1 MRKVIVTEFISIDGV
16 IQEPHLWHFPFWSDE
31 MGAYKSRELKEMGAL
46 LLGRVTYDGFADA
59 WPKYE
64 DDPEVNADGFAT
76 RMNTIPKYV
85 VSTTLQDPSWN
96 NSRVISENVAGEIRK
111 LKEEDGQDIYVAGSG
126 VLINSLIDDGV
137 IDEYR
142 LMVHPV
148 VVGKGQRLFAERETP
163 AAMDLTSTEALPNGV
178 IVMTYVPSAAEANA
192 VDAN

>member
-1 MRKVIVTEFISIDGV
+1 
-16 IQEPHLWHFPFWSDE
+16 
-31 MGAYKSRELKEMGAL
+31 
-46 LLGRVTYDGFADA
+46 
-59 WPKYE
+59 
-64 DDPEVNADGFAT
+64 
-76 RMNTIPKYV
+76 
-85 VSTTLQDPSWN
+85 
-96 NSRVISENVAGEIRK
+96 VISENVAGEIRK

-163 AAMDLTSTEALPNGV
+163 AAMDLASTEALPNGV